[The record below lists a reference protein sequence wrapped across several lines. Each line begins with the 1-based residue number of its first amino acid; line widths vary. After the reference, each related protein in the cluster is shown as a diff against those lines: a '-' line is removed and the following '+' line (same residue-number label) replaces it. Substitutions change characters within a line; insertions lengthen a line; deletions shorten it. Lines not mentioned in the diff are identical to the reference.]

1 MTGEQQNW
9 EKEFSDTLYPYIHSE
24 LTEDEVVIERIKD
37 FVRKQIRRERARFIA
52 DLYGCRAKMVRP
64 ILSESTGNPLTLG
77 EPQGAEEMLRYNW
90 MNTIIAKLTDEYDV
104 KFEDISSAIRTI
116 AEHEYVMTKH
126 DTRNL

>member
-1 MTGEQQNW
+1 MTDKKQHWEDW
-9 EKEFSDTLYPYIHSE
+9 EKEFSNIYQDKSYL
-24 LTEDEVVIERIKD
+24 DESSREEIYLD
-37 FVRKQIRRERARFIA
+37 FVRKQIRKERARFIA

-126 DTRNL
+126 DT